1 MRKLHECMSVRC
13 GGVSVQTIPPARSP
27 HDELHDFRGAL
38 ACDAPFLI
46 EKLIKDHIVASAVEG
61 EMLFTEVKRYL
72 VLTRLDPHISWQMYS
87 TRVDE
92 VWHQFVLFTREY
104 GNFCDRHLGG
114 FAHHRPGNA
123 PELPSDHQ
131 SERST
136 FRSFAARYRE
146 VFGQELPECWKDE
159 RSITL
164 ARRLISDKAH
174 RLVISEDAERVSLVD
189 EGGTVRFSVDS
200 IAREAVTFIATTG
213 AFYVRELPGDLTDEE
228 RIAIAATLVEQ
239 RLLRVAS

>member
-1 MRKLHECMSVRC
+1 
-13 GGVSVQTIPPARSP
+13 
-27 HDELHDFRGAL
+27 
-38 ACDAPFLI
+38 
-46 EKLIKDHIVASAVEG
+46 
-61 EMLFTEVKRYL
+61 
-72 VLTRLDPHISWQMYS
+72 MYS

-104 GNFCDRHLGG
+104 GSFCDGHLGG
-114 FAHHRPGNA
+114 FVHHRPGNA
-123 PELPSDHQ
+123 PELPEDQ
-131 SERST
+131 QPERST
-136 FRSFAARYRE
+136 FRSFAARYCD

-159 RSITL
+159 RTITL
-164 ARRLISDKAH
+164 SRRVISDKAH
-174 RLVISEDAERVSLVD
+174 RLVVSEHAGRVSLVD
-189 EGGTVRFSVDS
+189 ESGTVRFSIDS